1 VNGAGTDNN
10 DGARQAAKRLVAKLR
25 QDHPHLK
32 LSITAASLRS
42 NAPHMEPLH
51 PYGYHSI
58 LGVKAGEHAYLFQQ
72 VEAAEHAGR
81 LPSYARYD
89 RDAGRVPRFRL
100 AHAVPRKASHP
111 DGRVTLSEYWAMSAP
126 KGQHVRWVTA

>member
-1 VNGAGTDNN
+1 MVGAALIHPDRRAVMPLRPAPRVNGVGTDNN

-51 PYGYHSI
+51 PYGYSTVVFWN
-58 LGVKAGEHAYLFQQ
+58 GK
-72 VEAAEHAGR
+72 R
-81 LPSYARYD
+81 
-89 RDAGRVPRFRL
+89 
-100 AHAVPRKASHP
+100 
-111 DGRVTLSEYWAMSAP
+111 RVTLP
-126 KGQHVRWVTA
+126 